1 MHGQRPFKRRNGRC
15 SAVLFQFEAIQRGG
29 RGEREGGGPIQFGR
43 SRALKLGGR
52 DQARVFPP
60 LGRAGCTHEHK
71 CSVSAATTCILLFS
85 VGQLLCIVI
94 IRNMTTIRVIV
105 LRKSKNLYPVSNI
118 LYVRRM
124 CAENPST
131 RPFFLQGRPRPEVL
145 LRGERGGTERKPPVP
160 SFPPQT
166 TTGCAFDPDLPRAK
180 PEMSKAIN
188 GGGDNG
194 GDAGGA
200 TGGERGGGGRGRQHI
215 QVNVFHS
222 SLVASV
228 SSPRARLL
236 SPPKK

>member
-71 CSVSAATTCILLFS
+71 CSVSAATTCILFFS

-105 LRKSKNLYPVSNI
+105 YPVSNI

-145 LRGERGGTERKPPVP
+145 LPGERGGTERKPPVP

-188 GGGDNG
+188 GGG
-194 GDAGGA
+194 
-200 TGGERGGGGRGRQHI
+200 GERGEGRKGGRKEGGSRYRLM
-215 QVNVFHS
+215 S
-222 SLVASV
+222 STVRVRSFVRSFVA
-228 SSPRARLL
+228 PLP